1 MTDEADKD
9 WLQTLKPYSMKQI
22 QEIEIIADA
31 GGIGLEPLIYIFG
44 INPRDIVGFLL
55 SKF

>member
-9 WLQTLKPYSMKQI
+9 WLQTLKPSTVKQI
-22 QEIEIIADA
+22 QETEIIADA
-31 GGIGLEPLIYIFG
+31 GGVGLEPLIYIFG
-44 INPRDIVGFLL
+44 INPRDIVEFLL